1 MDVEVIDDLDIDG
14 PVLLPNEADL
24 PFISKPYS
32 DDELAAGRELGD
44 EHGVAVTEGMAPIQ
58 VVGSG
63 ATVNDA
69 TRSAFDRATQLLGVS
84 EGGVRARCTFHRRR
98 PDRPAAGCRPACYA
112 RAARRARRAGA
123 QRHRTRAVRALRGR
137 FPTGT
142 AWPSGRL
149 GRLSAGRVPSNRP
162 LPDREPGLP
171 VGPRAHPKTAR
182 LLFVDES
189 SVV

>member
-44 EHGVAVTEGMAPIQ
+44 EHGVAVTEGVAPIQ

-69 TRSAFDRATQLLGVS
+69 TRSAFDRATQLLGMS
-84 EGGVRARCTFHRRR
+84 EGEVRARCTFT
-98 PDRPAAGCRPACYA
+98 G
-112 RAARRARRAGA
+112 G
-123 QRHRTRAVRALRGR
+123 VRI
-137 FPTGT
+137 
-142 AWPSGRL
+142 GRL
-149 GRLSAGRVPSNRP
+149 P
-162 LPDREPGLP
+162 
-171 VGPRAHPKTAR
+171 
-182 LLFVDES
+182 
-189 SVV
+189 SVVQLAMLAPLDVLDERGLGDVARDQYGL